1 MVTPF
6 DEAGEFDPAAA
17 ADLARWLIDRGVEG
31 LVLAGTT
38 GESPTLSDNEKLA
51 LFRSVREAV
60 TVPLIAGTGSND
72 TAHSVELTKQTAETG
87 VDAVLAVTPYYNRP
101 SQAGLVAH
109 FTAIAESTDL
119 PVMLY
124 DIPVRTGTKIETGTI
139 LQLAHDVANITSVKD
154 AAGSPSESAR
164 LIAAAPDDFELYSG
178 DDALTLSLLAVGAV
192 GVVSVAGHWCS
203 REFAPVFDAVAAG
216 DPEGAAKANAKLF
229 ESFAFESTPAAD
241 NLLAR

>member
-1 MVTPF
+1 MYFIVS
-6 DEAGEFDPAAA
+6 G
-17 ADLARWLIDRGVEG
+17 
-31 LVLAGTT
+31 
-38 GESPTLSDNEKLA
+38 NEKLA

-124 DIPVRTGTKIETGTI
+124 DIPVRTGTKIETRR
-139 LQLAHDVANITSVKD
+139 
-154 AAGSPSESAR
+154 PP
-164 LIAAAPDDFELYSG
+164 APRRG
-178 DDALTLSLLAVGAV
+178 Q
-192 GVVSVAGHWCS
+192 
-203 REFAPVFDAVAAG
+203 
-216 DPEGAAKANAKLF
+216 
-229 ESFAFESTPAAD
+229 
-241 NLLAR
+241 